1 MVWRFASHSQVKS
14 YCVKQIKQTKKKPCT
29 SQLSPFWGYL
39 ACIIVSSHIVHP
51 AMPTWATQQTSKTC
65 IEEQDHTT
73 HTEWIQYIPY
83 TGIHTAIC
91 SVLIDTHHKGNIL
104 DLILTNC
111 SKIVHDV
118 KVHSNIS
125 CIPTDHFIISS
136 SLKVPN
142 IPLSKTKSQFVYNY
156 RQADFIQLAD
166 YLLNCNFEPCLTS
179 YDLDLEY
186 VWSFIKSTIHK
197 AMDLF
202 IPKVKLK
209 QSNAPK
215 WFNTTIRHIHH
226 LRRQAKY
233 RPSTSTQ
240 AWAIRAW
247 TTRRYAS
254 YKSRV
259 WIQIKSG
266 ICLFKNYKIYEY
278 IKSLRKEDSLPS
290 TMTNSTTTAIEDL
303 EKATLFN

>member
-1 MVWRFASHSQVKS
+1 MNPLLLFCEFVFENNLD
-14 YCVKQIKQTKKKPCT
+14 
-29 SQLSPFWGYL
+29 QL
-39 ACIIVSSHIVHP
+39 V
-51 AMPTWATQQTSKTC
+51 
-65 IEEQDHTT
+65 IE
-73 HTEWIQYIPY
+73 P
-83 TGIHTAIC
+83 
-91 SVLIDTHHKGNIL
+91 THHKGNIL

-233 RPSTSTQ
+233 RPSTSTHLKLEQ
-240 AWAIRAW
+240 SEHELQDVMQVTKAEYESKLNQEFAFSKITEFMSTLKVLERK
-247 TTRRYAS
+247 TL
-254 YKSRV
+254 
-259 WIQIKSG
+259 
-266 ICLFKNYKIYEY
+266 CL
-278 IKSLRKEDSLPS
+278 LQ
-290 TMTNSTTTAIEDL
+290 
-303 EKATLFN
+303 